1 MYKGRRTGRRKGV
14 STVIGMAIFLI
25 IFAMAASYTFIWTQ
39 YFADYSSAVKA
50 QIESEQLRGS
60 ERLVVE
66 VNVNGSSYWLNVSNP
81 TAQVAVVTQVWSNH
95 SYQTGEWG
103 VPAFG
108 WSRINITSISNP
120 DGNFKVVTLRG
131 NVFPGTYTPPGTA
144 VAGRWAVNWYN
155 SSGPLGTSYLENLN
169 LNFRWYK
176 DVVNS
181 TGAIGFNASA
191 KVVALNDTAYILMKA
206 PLADSVQVNV
216 SINGETRT
224 KGPVITIKDLT
235 PWNTYQLNV
244 TLWTANQVDMD
255 LSVSF
260 IGLDFAKE

>member
-95 SYQTGEWG
+95 QYQTGEWG
-103 VPAFG
+103 IPAFG
-108 WSRINITSISNP
+108 WTRINVTPAISNP

-131 NVFPGTYTPPGTA
+131 NIFEGTYSPPGTE
-144 VAGRWAVNWYN
+144 VAGRWRLVWYN
-155 SSGPLGTSYLENLN
+155 GSGVFGTSYMGSLN
-169 LNFRWYK
+169 LRWYK
-176 DVVNS
+176 EVGS
-181 TGAIGFNASA
+181 ITGATGFNASA
-191 KVVALNDTAYILMKA
+191 KVVALNETAYILIKA
-206 PLADSVQVNV
+206 PLAESVQVNV
-216 SINGETRT
+216 SVNGEERT
-224 KGPVITIKDLT
+224 KAPIVVITGLI
-235 PWNTYQLNV
+235 PWKAYELNV
-244 TLWTANQVDMD
+244 SVWTENLVDMD
-255 LSVSF
+255 LSVSL
-260 IGLDFAKE
+260 IGLDFARD

>member
-60 ERLVVE
+60 ERLGVE

-95 SYQTGEWG
+95 QYQTGEWG
-103 VPAFG
+103 IPAFG
-108 WSRINITSISNP
+108 WTRINVTPAISNP

-131 NVFPGTYTPPGTA
+131 NIFEGTYSPPGTE
-144 VAGRWAVNWYN
+144 VAGRWRLVWYN
-155 SSGPLGTSYLENLN
+155 GSGVFGTSYMGSLN
-169 LNFRWYK
+169 LRWY
-176 DVVNS
+176 
-181 TGAIGFNASA
+181 
-191 KVVALNDTAYILMKA
+191 
-206 PLADSVQVNV
+206 
-216 SINGETRT
+216 
-224 KGPVITIKDLT
+224 
-235 PWNTYQLNV
+235 
-244 TLWTANQVDMD
+244 
-255 LSVSF
+255 
-260 IGLDFAKE
+260 

>member
-50 QIESEQLRGS
+50 QIESEQLRSS
-60 ERLVVE
+60 ERLVVDVKME
-66 VNVNGSSYWLNVSNP
+66 GGSYWLNVSNP

-95 SYQTGEWG
+95 QYQTGEWG
-103 VPAFG
+103 IPAFG

-131 NVFPGTYTPPGTA
+131 NIFEGTYSPPGTE
-144 VAGRWAVNWYN
+144 VAGRWSLVWYN
-155 SSGPLGTSYLENLN
+155 SSGTLGSSYVDTLS

-176 DVVNS
+176 EMVNV
-181 TGAIGFNASA
+181 TGPIGFNAST
-191 KVVALNDTAYILMKA
+191 KVVALDNTAYILMKA
-206 PLADSVQVNV
+206 PLAESVKVNA
-216 SINGETRT
+216 SINGQLGT
-224 KGPVITIKDLT
+224 KAPVMVVTNLT
-235 PWNTYQLNV
+235 QWNTYLLNV
-244 TLWTANQVDMD
+244 SVWTENLVDMD